1 MTCSN
6 WTRYPISERDFRIS
20 YAAIFAD
27 DTTVNPTD
35 TRFLPLLF
43 VVLAIAV
50 RLAPD
55 NIAGDVN
62 SRKLTSSRYY
72 WSCKLQPPSSSSSCL
87 CHLLARRSL
96 LIAAAIQPDC
106 LEMVLTR
113 LLSAR
118 FLILDRKATECW
130 SQLGAAVRTAQAL
143 GLHRDASNLVRV
155 VYTLCFDGFSL
166 FKQPIGPWQAEYRR
180 RIW

>member
-1 MTCSN
+1 MVSSN
-6 WTRYPISERDFRIS
+6 WTRYPISERDFRTS

-27 DTTVNPTD
+27 NTIVNPAD

-55 NIAGDVN
+55 NVAGDAKT
-62 SRKLTSSRYY
+62 RKLTSSRYY
-72 WSCKLQPPSSSSSCL
+72 WSCKMS
-87 CHLLARRSL
+87 LLFASPLTNSISPARRSL

-106 LEMVLTR
+106 IEMVLTR

-143 GLHRDASNLVRV
+143 GLHRDASSLVRPFEI
-155 VYTLCFDGFSL
+155 CQISID
-166 FKQPIGPWQAEYRR
+166 
-180 RIW
+180 